1 MINISLHIRKLP
13 PATVGR
19 GGRGILLKSNT
30 QSAKICLNFN
40 FRGVGGGG
48 YGGLGVFWNQISEQG
63 VLENLVKN
71 LPCVQKPACVSQMV
85 SHILRMWRLI
95 NCGQLLCG
103 NMENAR
109 LEHVDILALACIIV
123 IILLSNEF
131 TIFF

>member
-1 MINISLHIRKLP
+1 
-13 PATVGR
+13 
-19 GGRGILLKSNT
+19 
-30 QSAKICLNFN
+30 
-40 FRGVGGGG
+40 
-48 YGGLGVFWNQISEQG
+48 
-63 VLENLVKN
+63 
-71 LPCVQKPACVSQMV
+71 MV